1 MFLMLLL
8 ALFVTAAVHAVISRR
23 RSRQAVAELLLLYI
37 LVGYCGFAMFAV
49 SAFSLIAGDRAAAW
63 LGWPPNNPFQQ
74 FLSFALLG
82 LATAAILSVR
92 YRDTYLVGPVVGWS
106 VFFAGATYGHLADL
120 GQRGASHGTALAV
133 FATHTSIP
141 VLLLVLLALSGAVS
155 FRRRSPDDAA

>member
-1 MFLMLLL
+1 MFLVFLL
-8 ALFVTAAVHAVISRR
+8 ALLVTATVHAVISHR

-63 LGWPPNNPFQQ
+63 LGWTPNNPFQQ

-120 GQRGASHGTALAV
+120 GQRGGESRNRSG
-133 FATHTSIP
+133 SIRDP
-141 VLLLVLLALSGAVS
+141 HVNSSAAARPPCLKWGRLVPSA
-155 FRRRSPDDAA
+155 